1 MAEQKKYKF
10 TLEIDDKGSISKLKS
25 TEKGIK
31 DLDFTSKKAQ
41 NSLKSLNAHIK
52 SIGGGANIKSIKLT
66 SKELDNLSNKMGG
79 VSQATG
85 ASTAAAMEFGRVL
98 SDAPYGIRGMG
109 NNLSQLAS
117 NLFHMSNATN
127 GATGKAIGFGGAMK
141 SLVSTMMGPVGI
153 LIAIQGVIAL
163 IEYMSNSTGDLT
175 DKMAELESAGVDE
188 TTGKLM
194 MLSRALKDTTFSME
208 EKIKVVKEAATE
220 FSDINDVF
228 DGTADSLLAVA
239 DATDIMITSM
249 METAK
254 AKAVIELAN
263 ESIKELI
270 EEQVKVPGVLDNT
283 FDSFEN
289 FASSLGAFFSPA
301 AAGAQLTSV
310 ALVNQQRSMAGLREE
325 VTKYYEVLKTTS
337 KTGQTYMELLFGN
350 KKRNG
355 GARKRF
361 ALYKQSLLDLQSF
374 IIDQNRKE
382 QGLIIR
388 NERTKLE
395 VSQQYDRIDLKD
407 KLTSYKEKNKRRLE
421 DFLKQKRTNA
431 ERQQAED
438 TFRKANLDAEKEY
451 GDALT
456 ALKGTQSQEIL
467 EFERKLRERY
477 ANMIAKSNLQAMES
491 SMAIW
496 DDFGAGLK
504 AGRLNQPM
512 DAVGAEATEQRIENK
527 RALAEAEREEFFRQ
541 LAIKKEDLRN
551 SDLEMHEVEAQINNE
566 RNIFLQEQATNEI
579 QLERD
584 KIEAKKNINLEYVS
598 WIQGVGGIMKGIAG
612 ENEALA
618 KLALILEKGAAI
630 ASVVIQT
637 QSANASIMA
646 ATNESAQQATGT
658 GLAAI
663 AKGAVMSA
671 SLNPQGAVL
680 AAAGKASI
688 ASAAGIQSTGA
699 ARVTKNNI
707 GAGIAIAGIAA
718 TTLTSR
724 GGTGGSGG
732 GGASGGGGGRNFD
745 FNLVGSTGENQV
757 ATAIGSQMA
766 EPVQAYVVSS
776 QITSQ
781 QQLDNV
787 IQTQAEF

>member
-10 TLEIDDKGSISKLKS
+10 LLEIDDKGAISKLKS

-31 DLDFTSKKAQ
+31 DIDFTSKKAQ

-52 SIGGGANIKSIKLT
+52 GIGGGANVKSIKLT
-66 SKELDNLSNKMGG
+66 SKELGNLSNKMGG
-79 VSQATG
+79 VTQSTG

-117 NLFHMSNATN
+117 NIFYMSKQTDA
-127 GATGKAIGFGGAMK
+127 ATGKTAGFGGAMK
-141 SLVSTMMGPVGI
+141 TLGKSMLGPVGI

-175 DKMAELESAGVDE
+175 DKMAELESAGIDE
-188 TTGKLM
+188 TSGKLIA
-194 MLSRALKDTTFSME
+194 LNRALKDTTFSME
-208 EKIKVVKEAATE
+208 EKINVVKEAATE
-220 FSDINDVF
+220 FKEINDVF
-228 DGTADSLLAVA
+228 DGTADSLDRVA

-254 AKAVIELAN
+254 AKAIIELSN
-263 ESIKELI
+263 ESMKELI
-270 EEQVKVPGVLDNT
+270 ETQMGGAGVFDNM

-289 FASSLGAFFSPA
+289 FGTTISSFTSSAAMAS
-301 AAGAQLTSV
+301 AGII
-310 ALVNQQRSMAGLREE
+310 NQQRSMAGLRGEID
-325 VTKYYEVLKTTS
+325 KYYELLKNKS
-337 KTGQTYMELLFGN
+337 KDGEKTYLELLFGE
-350 KKRNG
+350 KKKNG

-382 QGLIIR
+382 QDLQIR

-395 VSQQYDRIDLKD
+395 VSQQYDRIDLKN
-407 KLTSYKEKNKRRLE
+407 KLASYKEKNKRRLD
-421 DFLKQKRTNA
+421 DFLKKKRTDA
-431 ERQQAED
+431 EIQQAEN
-438 TFRKANLDAEKEY
+438 TFREANLDAEKEY

-456 ALKGTQSQEIL
+456 ALKGAQAEERI

-477 ANMIAKSNLQAMES
+477 ADMIAKSNLQAMKS
-491 SMAIW
+491 QMSINN
-496 DDFGAGLK
+496 DFGAGLR
-504 AGRLNQPM
+504 AGKLNQPM
-512 DAVGAEATEQRIENK
+512 NAVGAEDYEQRAENQ
-527 RALAEAEREEFFRQ
+527 REIADAERVEFFRI
-541 LAIKKEDLRN
+541 LEIKKQDLLDSGLALN
-551 SDLEMHEVEAQINNE
+551 EVEAQISNE
-566 RNIFLQEQATNEI
+566 RSIFLQEQATDEI

-584 KIEAKKNINLEYVS
+584 KFEAKKNINLEYVS
-598 WIQGVGGIMKGIAG
+598 WIQGVGGIMKGLAG

-618 KLALILEKGAAI
+618 TLALILEKGSAI
-630 ASVVIQT
+630 ADIVIRT
-637 QSANASIMA
+637 QASNAQVAVAGTAEAAQWSNMA
-646 ATNESAQQATGT
+646 ALAAPVGGSGYFL
-658 GLAAI
+658 GLAAN
-663 AKGAVMSA
+663 AEV
-671 SLNPQGAVL
+671 
-680 AAAGKASI
+680 
-688 ASAAGIQSTGA
+688 QSKK
-699 ARVTKNNI
+699 RIVKNKI
-707 GAGIAIAGIAA
+707 GAGIAIANIAA
-718 TTLTSR
+718 TTLTSK
-724 GGTGGSGG
+724 GGTGSSGG

-757 ATAIGSQMA
+757 ATAIGSQMT

>member
-10 TLEIDDKGSISKLKS
+10 ILEIDDKGSISKLKS

-52 SIGGGANIKSIKLT
+52 SIGGAGNIKSIKLT
-66 SKELDNLSNKMGG
+66 SKELKDLSNKMGG

-98 SDAPYGIRGMG
+98 SDAPYGIRGVG

-163 IEYMSNSTGDLT
+163 VEWMSNSTGNLT
-175 DKMAELESAGVDE
+175 DKMAELESAGVDD

-194 MLSRALKDTTFSME
+194 MLNRALKDTTFSME

-220 FSDINDVF
+220 FSEINDVF
-228 DGTADSLLAVA
+228 DGTADSLSAVA
-239 DATDIMITSM
+239 DATDAMITSM

-254 AKAVIELAN
+254 AKAIIELAN
-263 ESIKELI
+263 ESIKELV
-270 EEQVKVPGVLDNT
+270 EEQVKVPGVLDNA

-289 FASSLGAFFSPA
+289 FANSLGAMFSPA
-301 AAGAQLTSV
+301 GGAQMMAAAIT
-310 ALVNQQRSMAGLREE
+310 NQQRSMSGLRGE
-325 VTKYYEVLKTTS
+325 VDKYYELLKTKS
-337 KTGQTYMELLFGN
+337 KDGDKTYMELLFGKN
-350 KKRNG
+350 HDR
-355 GARKRF
+355 GAGKRF

-382 QGLIIR
+382 QGLMIR

-407 KLTSYKEKNKRRLE
+407 KLKSYKEKNERRKE
-421 DFLKQKRTNA
+421 DFLKQKRTDA

-456 ALKGTQSQEIL
+456 ALKGAQSQEIL

-541 LAIKKEDLRN
+541 LAIKKQDLTDSGLAIN
-551 SDLEMHEVEAQINNE
+551 EVEAQINNE
-566 RNIFLQEQATNEI
+566 RNVFLQEQATNEI

-598 WIQGVGGIMKGIAG
+598 WIQGIGGIMKGIAG

-658 GLAAI
+658 GLAAL

-671 SLNPQGAVL
+671 AGNPQGAVL
-680 AAAGKASI
+680 AAAGKASL

-718 TTLTSR
+718 TTLTSK
-724 GGTGGSGG
+724 GGTGGGGG

>member
-10 TLEIDDKGSISKLKS
+10 LLEIDDKGAISKLKS
-25 TEKGIK
+25 TEEGIK

-41 NSLKSLNAHIK
+41 NALKSLNAHIK
-52 SIGGGANIKSIKLT
+52 SIGSTGNIKSIKLT
-66 SKELDNLSNKMGG
+66 SKELDDLYNTIDG
-79 VSQATG
+79 VTESTG
-85 ASTAAAMEFGRVL
+85 AATSAAMEFGRVL

-117 NLFHMSNATN
+117 NIFYMSRETD
-127 GATGKAIGFGGAMK
+127 GATGRAIGFGGAIRELGK
-141 SLVSTMMGPVGI
+141 TMMGPVGI

-163 IEYMSNSTGDLT
+163 VEWMSNSTGDLT

-194 MLSRALKDTTFSME
+194 MLNRALKDTTFSME

-220 FSDINDVF
+220 FSEINDVF

-239 DATDIMITSM
+239 DATDAMITSM

-254 AKAVIELAN
+254 AKAIIELAN
-263 ESIKELI
+263 ESIKELV

-289 FASSLGAFFSPA
+289 FAHSLGAFFSPA
-301 AAGAQLTSV
+301 AAGAQLTSA
-310 ALVNQQRSMAGLREE
+310 ALVNQQRSMAGLRGE
-325 VTKYYEVLKTTS
+325 VDKFYALLKTKS
-337 KTGQTYMELLFGN
+337 KDGDKTYMELLFGD

-382 QGLIIR
+382 QDLMIT

-395 VSQQYDRIDLKD
+395 VSQQYDRIDLKS

-421 DFLKQKRTNA
+421 DFLKKKRTDA
-431 ERQQAED
+431 EIQQAEN
-438 TFRKANLDAEKEY
+438 TFREANLDAEKEY

-456 ALKGTQSQEIL
+456 ALKGAQAEERI

-477 ANMIAKSNLQAMES
+477 ADMIAKSNLQALRSTMS
-491 SMAIW
+491 INN
-496 DDFGAGLK
+496 DFGAGLR
-504 AGRLNQPM
+504 AGKLNQPM
-512 DAVGAEATEQRIENK
+512 NAVGAEDYEQRAENQ
-527 RALAEAEREEFFRQ
+527 REIADAERVEFFRI
-541 LAIKKEDLRN
+541 LEIKKQDLLN
-551 SDLEMHEVEAQINNE
+551 SGLALNEVEAQISNE
-566 RNIFLQEQATNEI
+566 RSIFLQDQATQEI

-584 KIEAKKNINLEYVS
+584 KFEAKKNINLEYVS

-612 ENEALA
+612 ENKAMA
-618 KLALILEKGAAI
+618 TLALILEKGAAI
-630 ASVVIQT
+630 ADIVIRT
-637 QSANASIMA
+637 QAANAQVEVAGNAEAAQWSNMA
-646 ATNESAQQATGT
+646 ALTAPVGGSAGFMAM
-658 GLAAI
+658 
-663 AKGAVMSA
+663 AVNA
-671 SLNPQGAVL
+671 EA
-680 AAAGKASI
+680 
-688 ASAAGIQSTGA
+688 QSK
-699 ARVTKNNI
+699 RRILKNNI
-707 GAGIAIAGIAA
+707 GAGLAIANIAA

-732 GGASGGGGGRNFD
+732 GGTSSGGGGRNFD

-757 ATAIGSQMA
+757 ATAIGSQMT